1 MEYFLTFS
9 HKFFTN
15 ANSVFHFEKHETTL
29 NSGVF
34 FFVETQCLT
43 WHDDHFF
50 VNNPQSAESSGLQC
64 DDLFF
69 FFLRTPTSPR
79 KYWVWGLHRNDL
91 FFEITNVF
99 FEISVVKRWPSQ
111 SLSYGIFTKTLGHF
125 RTFSS
130 AYADSE
136 NLEET
141 LAVAIPK
148 QGRR

>member
-1 MEYFLTFS
+1 MTIFLLTT
-9 HKFFTN
+9 HK
-15 ANSVFHFEKHETTL
+15 AQKAVD
-29 NSGVF
+29 
-34 FFVETQCLT
+34 C
-43 WHDDHFF
+43 
-50 VNNPQSAESSGLQC
+50 SAMIF
-64 DDLFF
+64 FF

-148 QGRR
+148 QGQR